1 MVTLMYDER
10 VEALEKAQGK
20 EAAYAAAVKHLALS
34 EHRWQQSQPYGG
46 LLPFIRYFWHLLEP
60 TEPFV
65 EGWAL
70 SAMCQHLEAVDRGEI
85 QKLLITVPP
94 GSMKS
99 LLCSVFFPLWQWG
112 PRNKPQQRYLNFAY
126 AAHLTQR
133 DNDRMLQILQSAEWR
148 ELWGPRIV
156 TMKDERGR
164 RFTIHKGF
172 GLRSAGKEKIATDKT
187 GWKLA
192 TSVGGV
198 GTGERGNVVILD
210 DPHNL
215 KDDNSEV
222 VRPET
227 VRWFKEAMSNRLNNM
242 KKSVI
247 IAIMQRSHEADVA
260 GEIIDNDMGYVHLNI
275 PMEYEEDRHCV
286 TMLQTP
292 STLSNDG
299 IFWEDPRS
307 YDGELMWPERFDDSV
322 VAAIKKLGDHVW
334 VGQYQQRPEP
344 RGGAIIKRAYWKH
357 YAIPMTG
364 KRKGKWPEFEYVL
377 ASLDSA
383 FTEKTEN
390 DPNGFSVWGVFQGPD
405 GSMCAMLLMAWRK
418 WLTLGGTSKFDQK
431 RKLQSWNDYKAE
443 TEQHW
448 GIIQWIRYECQRFK
462 VDQLLI
468 ENKANGAD
476 IYNECLKHA
485 EHDPWAMT
493 LIDPKNLDKLARI
506 NRVQPIFAEGL
517 VWAITDKAYAKT
529 AIDEMAAA
537 PRGRFRDI
545 TDSATQALWYLRKNG
560 YLEHVEVAQKRDE
573 RKRERAGKKPK
584 ANAPLYPM

>member
-1 MVTLMYDER
+1 MLDLAIDDLE
-10 VEALEKAQGK
+10 EAELTHL
-20 EAAYAAAVKHLALS
+20 YARALRYAELR
-34 EHRWQQSQPYGG
+34 EHRLEQSSNPGG
-46 LLPFIRYFWHLLEP
+46 LLPFIRYFWHILEP

-70 SAMCQHLEAVDRGEI
+70 AAMCAHLEAVDRGEI

-112 PRNKPQQRYLNFAY
+112 PREKPEQRFLNFAY

-133 DNDRMLQILQSAEWR
+133 DNDRMLMVLKSPEWA
-148 ELWGPRIV
+148 ELWGRRQEVV
-156 TMKDERGR
+156 TDEVTGKRRVFWRG
-164 RFTIHKGF
+164 FT
-172 GLRSAGKEKIATDKT
+172 LRAEGKEKIATSRT

-242 KKSVI
+242 KRSVI

-275 PMEYEEDRHCV
+275 PMEFEADNRCV
-286 TMLQTP
+286 TRVQTP
-292 STLSNDG
+292 STFNNTTE
-299 IFWEDPRS
+299 IFWQDPRIV
-307 YDGELMWPERFDDSV
+307 DGQLMWPERFDHET
-322 VAAIKKLGDHVW
+322 VAAIKKLGEHVW

-344 RGGAIIKRAYWKH
+344 RGGAIIKRAYWKP
-357 YAIPMTG
+357 YVIPTKG
-364 KRKGKWPEFEYVL
+364 KRKGKWPEFEYTV

-383 FTEKTEN
+383 FTEKNEN
-390 DPNGFSVWGVFQGPD
+390 DPSGFSIWGVFQAED

-418 WLTLGGTSKFDQK
+418 WLTLGGTKKIPAKQK
-431 RKLQSWNDYKAE
+431 WQGWADYKAE
-443 TEQHW
+443 TEQDWGLIHW
-448 GIIQWIRYECQRFK
+448 VRYECARHK

-468 ENKANGAD
+468 ENKANGID
-476 IYNECLKHA
+476 VYNECLKHA
-485 EHDPWAMT
+485 EHDPWSMT

-506 NRVQPIFAEGL
+506 NRVQPLFAEGL
-517 VWAITDKAYAKT
+517 VWAIIEKAYAKT

-560 YLEHVEVAQKRDE
+560 YLEHVEVQQKREE
-573 RKRERAGKKPK
+573 RKRERAGKKVRGK
-584 ANAPLYPM
+584 QPLYGV